1 MQGKTQ
7 HKFIKHTEAAGS
19 CKLDETEDVD
29 LAAERSQSPSHV
41 AHTQHPPL
49 SARPLPNAHDEVFD
63 VDEALVVLLVAAV
76 QADSYAHLI
85 AIAKTERRCKS
96 SDKAET
102 KLFTERDRGK
112 GKGCP

>member
-49 SARPLPNAHDEVFD
+49 SARPLPIAHDEVFD
-63 VDEALVVLLVAAV
+63 VDEAAV

-102 KLFTERDRGK
+102 KLFTERQRGK